1 MDLPSNVW
9 FALLLTAI
17 AGLSTGIGSTIAYF
31 IKKPKLSYLCFSLGL
46 STGVMLY
53 VSFVE
58 LLPEAFATVGEI
70 VGLYAFFAG
79 IIVIGVI
86 DLVIPGAENPHA
98 FKGISLKRKGKTD
111 KSLLRVG
118 MLTALAV
125 GIHNFPEGLATFGT
139 ALCNVKLGLFIAF
152 AIAIHNIPEGI
163 SVSMPIY
170 YATGNRRKAFFYSFM
185 SWVAEPVAAILG
197 LFILLPILSTGVLAF
212 LLAFVAGIM
221 VYISVDE
228 LLPVAHQ
235 YGSGHCAIIG
245 IVIGMLIMAISLLML

>member
-1 MDLPSNVW
+1 MDLPSNVGL
-9 FALLLTAI
+9 ALLLTAI

-31 IKKPKLSYLCFSLGL
+31 LKKPKTNYLCFSLGL
-46 STGVMLY
+46 SAGVMLY

-58 LLPEAFATVGEI
+58 LVPEAFITLGEI
-70 VGLYAFFAG
+70 VGIYAFFAG
-79 IIVIGVI
+79 IIAIGII
-86 DLVIPGAENPHA
+86 DVLIPEAENPHA
-98 FKGISLKRKGKTD
+98 FKGLSIKGKPD
-111 KSLLRVG
+111 KALLRVG
-118 MLTALAV
+118 LLTALAV

-139 ALCNVKLGLFIAF
+139 ALSDIKLGVMIAF

-170 YATGNRRKAFFYSFM
+170 YATGDKRKAFFYSFL
-185 SWVAEPVAAILG
+185 SGVAEPVAAVIG
-197 LFILLPILSTGVLAF
+197 LVILLPFLSDGVLAF

-235 YGSGHCAIIG
+235 YGSGHCAILG
-245 IVIGMLIMAISLLML
+245 IILGMLIMAISLLLL